1 MPAVKGTISRSARV
15 YFTLLF
21 VAVASVALQA
31 EEDIHEWKSTQ
42 QLSLGVRYTH
52 QERTDPRKMVVN
64 CLQVDLRTPD
74 LKFRTTPR
82 RDEWVEGKAETNRQ
96 TVRNFIR
103 RSQPTGRKL
112 VVAVN
117 ADGFSP
123 WPAPVEQ
130 EDPTDISGLAISD
143 GVLVSRPV
151 GSPSVIVRKSG
162 KVSIDT
168 LTADDDLM
176 EIEAAVSGFG
186 LCLTN
191 GEVLK
196 SGDDLH
202 PRTGI
207 GLSQDEQFLY
217 LLTIDGRQPASIGAT
232 TEEVGRLLKHYG
244 AHTGINMDGGG
255 STTMAWW
262 DRSDPQ
268 DDKCKLLNSP
278 VGSGKKYAP
287 SKTAEPFRPSERA
300 NGNNFGIYYDK
311 K

>member
-1 MPAVKGTISRSARV
+1 MPTIVEVASWSARGLL
-15 YFTLLF
+15 TLMV
-21 VAVASVALQA
+21 VAVGTAVLQA
-31 EEDIHEWKSTQ
+31 EENRHDWNSTR
-42 QLSLGVRYTH
+42 QLSPGVRYTH
-52 QERTDPRKMVVN
+52 QERTDPRKMAVN
-64 CLQVDLRTPD
+64 CLQVDLNTPD
-74 LKFRTTPR
+74 LKFRATPR
-82 RDEWVEGKAETNRQ
+82 RGEWVDGKTETNRQ

-103 RSQPTGRKL
+103 RSQPTDRKL

-123 WPAPVEQ
+123 WPAPVDR

-151 GSPSVIVRKSG
+151 GSPSVVVRKSG
-162 KVSIDT
+162 KVFIDT
-168 LTADDDLM
+168 LTADDDLS
-176 EIEAAVSGFG
+176 EIETAVSGFG
-186 LCLTN
+186 LCLAN
-191 GEVLK
+191 GEALK

-207 GLSQDEQFLY
+207 GLSQDERFLY
-217 LLTIDGRQPASIGAT
+217 LLTIDGRQPASVGAT

-262 DRSDPQ
+262 DPSDPS

-278 VGSGKKYAP
+278 VGSGKTYDP
-287 SKTAEPFRPSERA
+287 SKTTEPFRPSERA